1 MHGPGLF
8 LMILRKGL
16 GLFFERAIHKSTRRP
31 PSTDFSEKTR
41 ISFKHGRHR
50 IPKRSRKHPEGIG
63 TKKKRPNKESL
74 ETYKEVGMTGLE
86 PATTGPPDRHSK
98 PTELHPVFCLA
109 GAKVLR
115 FLKPAKLFGLFLL
128 FRPKNSTF
136 AGE

>member
-8 LMILRKGL
+8 LIILRKGL
-16 GLFFERAIHKSTRRP
+16 GLFFERAIHKSARCPNAQT
-31 PSTDFSEKTR
+31 SQKNSDFPQAWDSSHPEA
-41 ISFKHGRHR
+41 
-50 IPKRSRKHPEGIG
+50 IPKESRRNRH
-63 TKKKRPNKESL
+63 KKKRPNKESL

-115 FLKPAKLFGLFLL
+115 FLKPAKLFGLFLP